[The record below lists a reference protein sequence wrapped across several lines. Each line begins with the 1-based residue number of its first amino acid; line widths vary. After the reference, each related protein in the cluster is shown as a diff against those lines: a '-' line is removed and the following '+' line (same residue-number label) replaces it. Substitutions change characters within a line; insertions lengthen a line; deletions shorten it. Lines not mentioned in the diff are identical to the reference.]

1 MNNTLNF
8 INTNISAI
16 SRAKSIILDTSY
28 RKNSKRISSTNRINK
43 SIKRKN
49 KINLNNT
56 TCPKSQRKL
65 FSLLDIKS
73 QFHSKAPN
81 VPNQFK
87 RKIYANIE
95 HYLFDKDSKKNLMK
109 IPQIENYEKKEIKKI
124 LINKEKL
131 NRTQSRRERLYK
143 PICWDNY
150 DINEIKKE
158 DKDKFK
164 PEGLGFHQKVILND
178 NQNFINNNYV
188 KIEPKKNY
196 VLIRKMNK
204 LKAYKSNIFF
214 SDNDENNKLN
224 KYKKEIVSDMR
235 REMYK
240 KYKDSDIFNLRNDK
254 NIIQKSGEHSFLSKK
269 AQNQDKD
276 TYNPSSETLLCWR
289 LRKPL
294 PGLINHTS
302 SKYDLFNRDMKNIS
316 KTKETIVEEVKK
328 LSESFN
334 PSHRQK
340 GLTEYI
346 HLSRVAAP
354 NVNQDYLNAFEKNPN
369 VFRRRNDFS
378 SEFYDIY
385 NQYSSLCDK
394 PFAKFNIL
402 KAG

>member
-1 MNNTLNF
+1 MNNSLNF

-16 SRAKSIILDTSY
+16 SRAKSIVLDTSY
-28 RKNSKRISSTNRINK
+28 RKNSKRIPSSNQ
-43 SIKRKN
+43 
-49 KINLNNT
+49 INLSKKKKNENNINNI
-56 TCPKSQRKL
+56 TCPIIQKKL
-65 FSLLDIKS
+65 FSLLDIKPK
-73 QFHSKAPN
+73 FRSKAPN
-81 VPNQFK
+81 LPNQYK
-87 RKIYANIE
+87 RKIYSNLDY
-95 HYLFDKDSKKNLMK
+95 YLYDKNSKQNLSQ
-109 IPQIENYEKKEIKKI
+109 IPQIERYGKKEEKKI
-124 LINKEKL
+124 LKKINLKKS
-131 NRTQSRRERLYK
+131 QSRRERLYK

-158 DKDKFK
+158 QKDKLK
-164 PEGLGFHQKVILND
+164 PEGFEFHQKNSILN
-178 NQNFINNNYV
+178 NKQNYIKNNYV
-188 KIEPKKNY
+188 KLDPKKSFI
-196 VLIRKMNK
+196 LIRKMNK

-214 SDNDENNKLN
+214 SDNDENNKINL
-224 KYKKEIVSDMR
+224 YKKEIASDRR

>member
-1 MNNTLNF
+1 
-8 INTNISAI
+8 
-16 SRAKSIILDTSY
+16 
-28 RKNSKRISSTNRINK
+28 
-43 SIKRKN
+43 
-49 KINLNNT
+49 
-56 TCPKSQRKL
+56 
-65 FSLLDIKS
+65 
-73 QFHSKAPN
+73 
-81 VPNQFK
+81 
-87 RKIYANIE
+87 
-95 HYLFDKDSKKNLMK
+95 
-109 IPQIENYEKKEIKKI
+109 
-124 LINKEKL
+124 
-131 NRTQSRRERLYK
+131 
-143 PICWDNY
+143 
-150 DINEIKKE
+150 
-158 DKDKFK
+158 
-164 PEGLGFHQKVILND
+164 
-178 NQNFINNNYV
+178 
-188 KIEPKKNY
+188 
-196 VLIRKMNK
+196 
-204 LKAYKSNIFF
+204 
-214 SDNDENNKLN
+214 
-224 KYKKEIVSDMR
+224 MR

-240 KYKDSDIFNLRNDK
+240 KYKDSDIFTLRNDK

>member
-1 MNNTLNF
+1 MINYNYNNIEKEK
-8 INTNISAI
+8 INS
-16 SRAKSIILDTSY
+16 
-28 RKNSKRISSTNRINK
+28 
-43 SIKRKN
+43 N
-49 KINLNNT
+49 KIHQNEITSLNT
-56 TCPKSQRKL
+56 G
-65 FSLLDIKS
+65 
-73 QFHSKAPN
+73 
-81 VPNQFK
+81 
-87 RKIYANIE
+87 KI
-95 HYLFDKDSKKNLMK
+95 SKNL
-109 IPQIENYEKKEIKKI
+109 
-124 LINKEKL
+124 LIS
-131 NRTQSRRERLYK
+131 TS
-143 PICWDNY
+143 
-150 DINEIKKE
+150 
-158 DKDKFK
+158 
-164 PEGLGFHQKVILND
+164 
-178 NQNFINNNYV
+178 
-188 KIEPKKNY
+188 
-196 VLIRKMNK
+196 
-204 LKAYKSNIFF
+204 
-214 SDNDENNKLN
+214 SDNSSKLIDLNNNKLLINIQNFSKKGFTSSSIDYKTSNIISLSTNDGTVLFFDIRDYN
-224 KYKKEIVSDMR
+224 KPIKCLTFNNSILTIDFNHYNSLFSVGESNGII
-235 REMYK
+235 
-240 KYKDSDIFNLRNDK
+240 DIYDLRNDK